1 MYQQLSKKNTK
12 IAVIGL
18 GYVGLPI
25 ALEFGRIFSVIG
37 FDIKKERVNSL
48 NKKIDPDGEVPAN
61 AFEGSDVLFTNNVDD
76 LNGCSFHI
84 IAVPTPVDEHK
95 VPDLSYLE
103 SATTIIAKILKKGDY
118 VVYESTVFPGCTEE
132 ICLPI
137 LEKQSGLLLNQ
148 DFKIGY
154 SPERINPGD
163 TQYTLRNVIKIVS
176 GSDEEALENIA
187 QIYSAI
193 VQPGVYRASSIKVAE
208 AAKILENTQRDLN
221 IALMNELSL
230 ILDKMQ
236 VNTYEVIEAAGTK
249 WNFHKYYPGLVGG
262 HCIGVDPYYLTYK
275 SMELGYEPYVILSGR
290 KVNDNMAFY
299 IARRCMQQLI
309 AAGKNLTDS
318 KILVMGL
325 TFKENVNDI
334 RNSKVADLIHE
345 LKSFGL
351 HVDVT
356 DPKADKAETEKEYGF
371 SLTTVNGTKY
381 DAIILSV
388 PHKEYIGLDE
398 RYFLSI
404 AKEQCLFI
412 DIKGV
417 FRKKITQLNYWSL

>member
-37 FDIKKERVNSL
+37 FDIKKERVISL
-48 NKKIDPDGEVPAN
+48 NNKIDPDGEVPAT
-61 AFEGSDVLFTNNVDD
+61 AFEGSDVLFTNNVED

-230 ILDKMQ
+230 ILD
-236 VNTYEVIEAAGTK
+236 
-249 WNFHKYYPGLVGG
+249 
-262 HCIGVDPYYLTYK
+262 
-275 SMELGYEPYVILSGR
+275 
-290 KVNDNMAFY
+290 
-299 IARRCMQQLI
+299 
-309 AAGKNLTDS
+309 
-318 KILVMGL
+318 
-325 TFKENVNDI
+325 
-334 RNSKVADLIHE
+334 
-345 LKSFGL
+345 
-351 HVDVT
+351 
-356 DPKADKAETEKEYGF
+356 
-371 SLTTVNGTKY
+371 
-381 DAIILSV
+381 
-388 PHKEYIGLDE
+388 
-398 RYFLSI
+398 
-404 AKEQCLFI
+404 
-412 DIKGV
+412 
-417 FRKKITQLNYWSL
+417 

>member
-37 FDIKKERVNSL
+37 FDIKKERVISL
-48 NKKIDPDGEVPAN
+48 NNKIDPDGEVPAT
-61 AFEGSDVLFTNNVDD
+61 AFEGSDVLFTNNVED

-290 KVNDNMAFY
+290 KVNDNMT
-299 IARRCMQQLI
+299 L
-309 AAGKNLTDS
+309 
-318 KILVMGL
+318 
-325 TFKENVNDI
+325 
-334 RNSKVADLIHE
+334 
-345 LKSFGL
+345 
-351 HVDVT
+351 
-356 DPKADKAETEKEYGF
+356 
-371 SLTTVNGTKY
+371 
-381 DAIILSV
+381 
-388 PHKEYIGLDE
+388 
-398 RYFLSI
+398 
-404 AKEQCLFI
+404 
-412 DIKGV
+412 
-417 FRKKITQLNYWSL
+417 

>member
-1 MYQQLSKKNTK
+1 MLTRLQDKSTK
-12 IAVIGL
+12 ISVIGL

-25 ALEFGRIFSVIG
+25 ALAFGKHFNVVG
-37 FDIKKERVNSL
+37 YDIKSSRIKSL
-48 NKKIDPDGEVPAN
+48 NNQVDPDGEVDASS
-61 AFEGSDVLFTNNVDD
+61 FEETNVVFTDE
-76 LNGCSFHI
+76 LSKLQGCSFHI

-95 VPDLSYLE
+95 VPDLSFLKE
-103 SATTIIAKILKKGDY
+103 ATKLIAGILKKGDY

-132 ICLPI
+132 VCLPI
-137 LEKQSGLLLNQ
+137 IEQISGLTVNV
-148 DFKIGY
+148 DFKLGY

-163 TQYTLRNVIKIVS
+163 TQYTLSNVIKIVS
-176 GSDEEALENIA
+176 ASDEESLKVIGS
-187 QIYSAI
+187 IYANV
-193 VQPGVYRASSIKVAE
+193 VQPGVYHASSIKVAE

-221 IALMNELSL
+221 IALMNEFS
-230 ILDKMQ
+230 IIMDRMQ

-275 SMELGYEPYVILSGR
+275 SIELGYEPYVILSGR

-309 AAGKNLTDS
+309 AAGKSLADS

-325 TFKENVNDI
+325 TFKENVTDI
-334 RNSKVADLIHE
+334 RNSKVADLVYE

-351 HVDVT
+351 NVDIT
-356 DPKADKAETEKEYGF
+356 DAKANAADAESEYGF
-371 SLTTVNGTKY
+371 SLTKVNGTKY
-381 DAIILSV
+381 DAIILAV
-388 PHKEYIGLDE
+388 PHKEYIELNED
-398 RYFLSI
+398 YFLGI
-404 AKEQCLFI
+404 AADRCLFI

-417 FRKKITQLNYWSL
+417 FRKKISQLNYWSL

>member
-1 MYQQLSKKNTK
+1 MFQLLSQKTTK
-12 IAVIGL
+12 ISVIGL

-25 ALEFGRIFSVIG
+25 ALEFGRNFSVVG
-37 FDIKKERVNSL
+37 FDIKAERIKSL
-48 NKKIDPDGEVPAN
+48 QNFTDPDGEVDRS
-61 AFEGSDVLFTNNVDD
+61 AFQNTNVLFTSNSAD
-76 LNGCSFHI
+76 LTNCSFHI

-95 VPDLSYLE
+95 VPDLSHLE
-103 SATTIIAKILKKGDY
+103 SATALVAKILKPGDY

-137 LEKQSGLLLNQ
+137 LESVSGLKLNI
-148 DFKIGY
+148 DFKLGY

-163 TQYTLRNVIKIVS
+163 TQYTLRNVVKIVS
-176 GSDEEALENIA
+176 GSDDESLN
-187 QIYSAI
+187 QISAIYASI

-299 IARRCMQQLI
+299 IARRCMQKLI
-309 AAGKNLTDS
+309 AAGKNLSTS

-334 RNSKVADLIHE
+334 RNSKVADLVHE

-356 DPKADKAETEKEYGF
+356 DPKADNKETFKEYGF
-371 SLTTVNGTKY
+371 ELTTVNGTHY
-381 DAIILSV
+381 DAIILAV
-388 PHKEYIGLDE
+388 PHKEYMHLDE
-398 RYFLSI
+398 DYFCSI
-404 AKEQCLFI
+404 ANEHCLFI

-417 FRKKITQLNYWSL
+417 FRKRISRLNYWSL